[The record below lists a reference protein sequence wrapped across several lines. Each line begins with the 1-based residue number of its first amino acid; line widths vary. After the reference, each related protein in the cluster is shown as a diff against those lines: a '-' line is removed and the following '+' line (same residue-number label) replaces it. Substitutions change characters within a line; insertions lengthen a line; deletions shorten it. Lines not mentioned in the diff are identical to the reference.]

1 MTTHDILNHLGTG
14 TRHLLDLLSATV
26 AVGVIVQ
33 ILPPLAA
40 TMTIIWTGLQI
51 FGWFEA
57 RHKRHTEIRKATA
70 DGLVELSKEPKL

>member
-1 MTTHDILNHLGTG
+1 MNTHDTLQHLGAG

-26 AVGVIVQ
+26 AIGVIVQ

-51 FGWFEA
+51 FGWFDA
-57 RHKRHTEIRKATA
+57 RRKRARGPDDAGA
-70 DGLVELSKEPKL
+70 

>member
-1 MTTHDILNHLGTG
+1 MTTHDILNHLSTG

-26 AVGVIVQ
+26 AIGVIVQ

-57 RHKRHTEIRKATA
+57 RRKRARGPDDAGA
-70 DGLVELSKEPKL
+70 